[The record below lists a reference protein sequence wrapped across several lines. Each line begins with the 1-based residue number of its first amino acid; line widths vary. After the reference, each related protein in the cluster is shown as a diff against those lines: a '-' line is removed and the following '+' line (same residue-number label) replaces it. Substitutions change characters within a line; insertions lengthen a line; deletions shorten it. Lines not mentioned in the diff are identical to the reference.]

1 MPKRKFYILVLA
13 SLASLLVFS
22 WGLLDS
28 LSLKEN
34 ARRQWQATMAEIATA
49 DAGQLEAWLATF
61 SNQTQRLAS
70 DPRVRHLLASD
81 AANPQM
87 AEILGNAQRAL
98 VEFNVLFGA
107 KYLYLFRADN
117 SPALKL
123 DGSPNLAADTMTA
136 MATSFAAQ
144 KPTYQPLIKGASI
157 SYLGTALPVVLP
169 NGNAPGFVMAIYTLD
184 NALERLGSPAV
195 AAQGATRYIL
205 RLDHQG
211 RPQALRWPKDDVPEA
226 ALVLSKTPAQLPDE
240 ASTFTAPLPAEAP
253 YVDVDGTPVYAWLS
267 TPLVD
272 DHWATLVTVSP
283 TVVYAEVPRQLLFLG
298 LRTMLCLVLLWSFAF
313 GLLWWAKNNPLKG
326 QWQLATQALM
336 VPLQKWL
343 SRFKKPQS
351 EATSAA
357 ILHKE
362 NEEDMFG
369 HTSGY
374 VPPPPL
380 RLVEWPDNAPPTPE
394 RMAHFV
400 RDSLQHER
408 IRLYY
413 QPIVDLQTD
422 KPVMFE
428 TLLRLADEKN
438 RMVLPPDFLPA
449 AKQFDLL
456 KDIDDSVLLASIRK
470 HTQLQSHGKMLTLSI
485 NLTDTA
491 FRNENFMHQFM
502 EGVASKAIN
511 TAYLVFEVSSGG
523 LLQDNTAMT
532 FIREMQSMGCRFAID
547 YFGGGAKA
555 VAATRMLKFDY
566 MKINALRF
574 ADIETN
580 VDTLKTF
587 KEVIDAAKAAHLN
600 VIVEKVETQLMY
612 RLCKKLGVQYAQ
624 GFFIAAPAPKFPL
637 S

>member
-1 MPKRKFYILVLA
+1 MARSKFYILVLA

-22 WGLLDS
+22 WGLVDS
-28 LSLKEN
+28 LNLKEN
-34 ARRQWQATMAEIATA
+34 ARREWQATMAEIATA

-81 AANPQM
+81 MTTPQM
-87 AEILGNAQRAL
+87 NEITGNAQRAL

-107 KYLYLFRADN
+107 KFLYLFRADS
-117 SPALKL
+117 SPALTL
-123 DGSPNLAADTMTA
+123 DGSPKLAGDTMTA
-136 MATSFAAQ
+136 MTTTFSAQ
-144 KPTYQPLIKGASI
+144 KKTYQPLIKGASI

-169 NGNAPGFVMAIYTLD
+169 NGSAPGFVMAVYTLD
-184 NALERLGSPAV
+184 SALERLGSPA
-195 AAQGATRYIL
+195 AENKGANRYIL

-211 RPQALRWPKDDVPEA
+211 RPQALRWPQDDVPEPA
-226 ALVLSKTPAQLPDE
+226 IALAKTPAQLPDE
-240 ASTFTAPLPAEAP
+240 ASSFASPLPAEVP
-253 YVDVDGTPVYAWLS
+253 YFDLDGSPVYAWLS
-267 TPLVD
+267 QPLVD

-283 TVVYAEVPRQLLFLG
+283 TVVYAEVPRQLLVLALRTLGFILLVWVFALG
-298 LRTMLCLVLLWSFAF
+298 LM
-313 GLLWWAKNNPLKG
+313 WWVKTNPLKG
-326 QWQLATQALM
+326 QWQASTQAVL
-336 VPLQKWL
+336 VPLKKWL
-343 SRFKKPQS
+343 SRFKKPQA
-351 EATSAA
+351 EAASAD
-357 ILHKE
+357 ILHTE
-362 NEEDMFG
+362 NEDDMFG

-380 RLVEWPDNAPPTPE
+380 RLVEWPDNTPPTPE

-413 QPIVDLQTD
+413 QPIVDLQTE

-438 RMVLPPDFLPA
+438 RMVLPPDFMPA

-456 KDIDDSVLLASIRK
+456 KDIDDSVLMASIRK
-470 HTQLQSHGKMLTLSI
+470 HAQLQSHGKMLTLSI

-511 TAYLVFEVSSGG
+511 TAYLVFEVSSTA
-523 LLQDNTAMT
+523 LLQDSTAMT

-555 VAATRMLKFDY
+555 VAATRTLKFDY

-580 VDTLKTF
+580 VETLKTF
-587 KEVIDAAKAAHLN
+587 KEVVEAAKEANLN

-637 S
+637 T